1 VRVSHT
7 AFHRRKTTLRVVSS
21 CLALGIS
28 LGAGFAA
35 SVADSQAARQSKQ
48 LAPVTLASTEDTAA
62 DPLAAIW
69 KDKLPELQARLAGR
83 SPMFFAASF
92 SDGDATIIVSASVND
107 PTCENLSGALGRPTT
122 GSDCPMRVAL
132 LKHGAVS
139 ILSASDHF
147 VLPTPIDASGAFEPP
162 SANNAATITFDP
174 ASNSL
179 RISERIDGENADA
192 VNSSPILLK
201 Y

>member
-1 VRVSHT
+1 VRVI
-7 AFHRRKTTLRVVSS
+7 SS
-21 CLALGIS
+21 CLALGIG
-28 LGAGFAA
+28 LGVGFAA
-35 SVADSQAARQSKQ
+35 NLTELQAARQSKQ

-69 KDKLPELQARLAGR
+69 KDKLPELRARLAGK
-83 SPMFFAASF
+83 SPMFFTASF

-107 PTCENLSGALGRPTT
+107 PACENLSGALGRPTT

-132 LKHGAVS
+132 LKHGVVA

-147 VLPTPIDASGAFEPP
+147 VLPTPIDASGVFEPP

-174 ASNSL
+174 ASHSL
-179 RISERIDGENADA
+179 RVSERIDGENADA
-192 VNSSPILLK
+192 VNTSPILLK